1 MLVVVM
7 GSTATE
13 VRCAWCA
20 TARTDLEPALL
31 AVVIGRSGE
40 WTLARVGRVGARRAE
55 HDRGGRRS
63 PGEYVASVVNIEH
76 ATGHYGRAVRA
87 VVTGDGNGPMAV
99 GGMVVTDLYSN
110 NQFEELGAKFA
121 SRPRATV
128 DKKLDPSSR
137 ERLEFPC
144 SRSDRTAQTTHKR
157 LVRLVESA
165 LAMGQPYVL
174 IPER

>member
-1 MLVVVM
+1 
-7 GSTATE
+7 
-13 VRCAWCA
+13 
-20 TARTDLEPALL
+20 
-31 AVVIGRSGE
+31 
-40 WTLARVGRVGARRAE
+40 
-55 HDRGGRRS
+55 
-63 PGEYVASVVNIEH
+63 VAHVVNIERP
-76 ATGHYGRAVRA
+76 TGYYGRGVRA
-87 VVTGDGNGPMAV
+87 VVTGDGNSPMTV
-99 GGMVVTDLYSN
+99 GGMVITDLYSN
-110 NQFEELGAKFA
+110 SDLDDLGSKFA

-128 DKKLDPSSR
+128 EKKLDPSSR